1 MQLTLR
7 RSGGSL
13 VMTVPKAYIEQNQLH
28 DGSSV
33 DLIVDGDRLII
44 SAPRKPKYTL
54 EELLAQMPE
63 GLPRDEVWDDM
74 APVGQEII

>member
-28 DGSSV
+28 DGSPV
-33 DLIVDGDRLII
+33 DLTVDGDRLII
-44 SAPRKPKYTL
+44 SAPRKSKYSL
-54 EELLAQMPE
+54 EQLLAEMTD
-63 GLPRDEVWDDM
+63 GLPRVDGWEEM
-74 APVGQEII
+74 PAVGQERI

>member
-28 DGSSV
+28 DGSPV
-33 DLIVDGDRLII
+33 DLRVDGDRLII
-44 SAPRKPKYTL
+44 STPRKPKYTL

-63 GLPRDEVWDDM
+63 GLPRVDGWDDT
-74 APVGQEII
+74 PIVGKELI